1 LATLSAVSA
10 QAIEGARDAIPYLAA
25 HLRHSANMT
34 MLMKARHDV
43 QEQYQCEDV
52 QPTAEQAVVVAVQLA
67 PPA

>member
-1 LATLSAVSA
+1 
-10 QAIEGARDAIPYLAA
+10 
-25 HLRHSANMT
+25 MT
-34 MLMKARHDV
+34 MLMKARRDV